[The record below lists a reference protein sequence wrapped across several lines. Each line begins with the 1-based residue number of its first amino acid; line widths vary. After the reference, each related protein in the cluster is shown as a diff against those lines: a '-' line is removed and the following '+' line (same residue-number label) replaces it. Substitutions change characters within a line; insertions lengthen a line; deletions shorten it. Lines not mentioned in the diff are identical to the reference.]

1 MDWTVETAA
10 FGGAVWDW
18 AGEQP
23 LMAITARAART
34 ANKPNSRTCFMLNI
48 NTSGGNLTGLT
59 NKLHC

>member
-1 MDWTVETAA
+1 
-10 FGGAVWDW
+10 
-18 AGEQP
+18 
-23 LMAITARAART
+23 MAITARAART